1 MQIMPVSILQYI
13 VKSPFLVIRALK
25 FMLSRNSVRDIERHS
40 SYQTAWGDD
49 CQEGEHFQ
57 SLSPAGS
64 FFKPQLCH
72 RASGILEAVS
82 ESSYKSECQEKNLP
96 RTERLKNPNG
106 QPPRMRSSGDG
117 RTLSP
122 ETLKLLVVSN
132 VWRRNLL
139 LSSRRST

>member
-96 RTERLKNPNG
+96 RWLDADTFFGLGIPPN
-106 QPPRMRSSGDG
+106 
-117 RTLSP
+117 LF
-122 ETLKLLVVSN
+122 
-132 VWRRNLL
+132 
-139 LSSRRST
+139 

>member
-1 MQIMPVSILQYI
+1 MQIMPVSILRYI

-82 ESSYKSECQEKNLP
+82 ESWSEG
-96 RTERLKNPNG
+96 EREIDSKA
-106 QPPRMRSSGDG
+106 
-117 RTLSP
+117 
-122 ETLKLLVVSN
+122 
-132 VWRRNLL
+132 
-139 LSSRRST
+139 LSSVRQCYLEVLVSLPQHSGRWGRLELRSEERRVGKECRCRWAWDF